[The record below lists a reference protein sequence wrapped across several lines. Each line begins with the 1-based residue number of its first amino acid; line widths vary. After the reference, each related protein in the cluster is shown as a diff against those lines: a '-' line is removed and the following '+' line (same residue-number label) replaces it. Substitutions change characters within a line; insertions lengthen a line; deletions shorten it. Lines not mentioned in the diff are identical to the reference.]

1 MPQQAHG
8 QQEKPGHQETGTTQ
22 QDGEKPK
29 QRGFRPDI
37 QGMRAIAVGMV
48 VIYHLW
54 PSALPGGFAG
64 VDVFFVISGFLITGH
79 LLREYQQTGAI
90 ALVEFWGRRAK
101 RLVPAA
107 ALVLTVTWVASRFL
121 LPATRLADTAG
132 QILASALYF
141 QNWRLAWNSVDYLH
155 ADAAPA
161 PVQHFW
167 SLSVEEQ
174 FYLGWPLLFLVAAL
188 VALTARDVTR
198 RRARGHRVVLFLAA
212 AVVAGSLW
220 YSAYY
225 THANPAGAYFVT
237 TTRIWELGVGGLV
250 AVLPAGLSRWIGRF
264 GLLGW
269 AGLGLVI
276 ASAFV
281 LSGNDAFPGVLA
293 LLPVGGSALLILGGS
308 AAGRFGPSKLTS
320 TAPMV
325 FIGGI
330 SYSLYLWH
338 WPLIVE
344 WDAWSG
350 KSVNTISGAVLIV
363 VSVLL
368 SWATKV
374 WVEDKVRTASLLSA
388 HRWRS
393 VSVALAA
400 VVPVTVV
407 TLFIVSEPGPWNG
420 HLGPNYPGAAVLA
433 NKVVKLP
440 KPVSVVPPP
449 TAIKLPAYWQQGCLV
464 AEASAVP
471 KECAYGDTAHP
482 VVTVA
487 LVGDSIAG
495 DWFTPL
501 QKIADERHWKL
512 VTELHSVCPLT
523 TAVMVSPAAVG
534 GPYTAC
540 HDWGKAVVHDL
551 VGGARYL
558 LRRRTP
564 AHALGIMAWHRLCYG
579 AVFMASILISRNLLN
594 DPANVDAGLRTF
606 AAVLGA
612 TGVGFS
618 AAVVLTPLLS
628 PRMGPHRWIVLC
640 LLLAGVS
647 QLMLAVSV
655 AWPVVVAGAA
665 LLGLAAQAAKI
676 AVDTIVQ
683 RDTDDAYRGRAFSL
697 YDVLYNAAFVGAAA
711 LGAVALPDT
720 GWSRGAFVGLAVAYL
735 LGAFLFSRAP
745 AAPREVTG
753 RTTRTDAA
761 LDA

>member
-1 MPQQAHG
+1 MSVEETVPQQAHE
-8 QQEKPGHQETGTTQ
+8 QREKLKHQETGTTQ
-22 QDGEKPK
+22 QARGKPK
-29 QRGFRPDI
+29 NRGFRPDI

-551 VGGARYL
+551 VTTIRPDVVITSDLPGLATIKHPRGGA
-558 LRRRTP
+558 
-564 AHALGIMAWHRLCYG
+564 
-579 AVFMASILISRNLLN
+579 
-594 DPANVDAGLRTF
+594 
-606 AAVLGA
+606 
-612 TGVGFS
+612 
-618 AAVVLTPLLS
+618 
-628 PRMGPHRWIVLC
+628 
-640 LLLAGVS
+640 
-647 QLMLAVSV
+647 
-655 AWPVVVAGAA
+655 
-665 LLGLAAQAAKI
+665 AAQADI
-676 AVDTIVQ
+676 GTGM
-683 RDTDDAYRGRAFSL
+683 DAYWKQLESHGISVIAIKESPVVGLDVPECVTDNPSSPGKCAVAKSKAIKPDLPTVYATRAASGTVPLIDMNSLICGRAICPPI
-697 YDVLYNAAFVGAAA
+697 VGNILVYQDAHHLTSTYALTTAPFLEARLLKVNKTLAAA
-711 LGAVALPDT
+711 
-720 GWSRGAFVGLAVAYL
+720 R
-735 LGAFLFSRAP
+735 
-745 AAPREVTG
+745 
-753 RTTRTDAA
+753 
-761 LDA
+761 